1 MVTVALFAFFL
12 FASLLLSALLFL
24 LLQSVDPKEVT
35 PPVEVFLHDKT
46 ETLRVE
52 TVTGKVT
59 VVGLIIHS
67 DSQITIWENEVSHVK
82 ITDETLC
89 GIRIVAIAKLTIEE

>member
-12 FASLLLSALLFL
+12 FASLLLSALLF

-59 VVGLIIHS
+59 VVCLIIHS
-67 DSQITIWENEVSHVK
+67 DSQISIREDEVSHIK
-82 ITDETLC
+82 ISDETLG